1 VPGPTVHFR
10 FTAKWA
16 VEEGMDPASAEAVG
30 RASLLV
36 DHLWPG
42 SHRPLRHFN
51 PTASA
56 LFAPLELRRAISAAR
71 AGDPES
77 ALTHLGYSLHSRQ
90 DAIGH
95 GRFAQNHL
103 LLRAGLLGRD
113 PDDWAR
119 MPPSVQARI
128 ERATRRAVRR
138 FMEATAGDRTLHRS
152 SVP

>member
-1 VPGPTVHFR
+1 MPGPAVHFR
-10 FTAKWA
+10 LTAKWA
-16 VEEGMDPASAEAVG
+16 VEEGMDAASAEAVG

-36 DHLWPG
+36 DQLWPG

-51 PTASA
+51 PTASL
-56 LFAPLELRRAISAAR
+56 LFAPLEMRSAISAAR
-71 AGDPES
+71 SGDREG

-103 LLRAGLLGRD
+103 LLRAGLLARD

-128 ERATRRAVRR
+128 ERATRQAVRR
-138 FMEATAGDRTLHRS
+138 FLAATAVTA
-152 SVP
+152 